1 MTSSLAIKAF
11 GVLLLLQVGLVSAT
25 SRSLLQHRVLT
36 QNQTLLAE
44 WSKQYAEGVR
54 EDGHSAK
61 AFCASPSFKNLQCDF
76 ASESEIEA
84 TIKRQCPL
92 CGNLYRGLPSKKELP
107 AEVEGVNRYNQ
118 WGTELVSLVCKG
130 PVVVRSVFKMLAE
143 PATIHWSSDRAL
155 SKGLD
160 GTDCTNSKIQLI
172 DDESKSRRGNAS
184 PIIRCELELP
194 STGGSE
200 AERAL
205 KAKEGKCWVCSL
217 CSDGG
222 GCPSAV
228 GKWYSD
234 SYTTKAT
241 GCDIDPQKG
250 YEFHRAG
257 ININPQTKILL
268 AKFEVCN
275 SPGCFDPAVEKAKQQ
290 AAKPCVKG
298 KCAA

>member
-1 MTSSLAIKAF
+1 MTTSLAMKAF
-11 GVLLLLQVGLVSAT
+11 GMLLLLQFGLVSAT
-25 SRSLLQHRVLT
+25 SRSLLQHRVLS
-36 QNQTLLAE
+36 QNQTFLAE
-44 WSKQYAEGVR
+44 WSKQYAEDLR
-54 EDGHSAK
+54 EDGRSAK
-61 AFCASPSFKNLQCDF
+61 AFCAAPSFKNLKCEF
-76 ASESEIEA
+76 ASESEIAA
-84 TIKRQCPL
+84 TIKKQCPL
-92 CGNLYRGLPSKKELP
+92 CGTVYRGLPSKNELP
-107 AEVEGVNRYNQ
+107 AEVEGVDRYNQ
-118 WGTELVSLVCKG
+118 WGTELFSLACKG

-143 PATIHWSSDRAL
+143 PAITQERAR
-155 SKGLD
+155 SNGWD
-160 GTDCTNSKIQLI
+160 GTDCTNSRIVPI
-172 DDESKSRRGNAS
+172 DDESTSKGGDAS
-184 PIIRCELELP
+184 PVIRCELELP

-200 AERAL
+200 AQRAI